1 VQRVTGSGELHRLL
15 NGARSQAFKG
25 LSPGPDAAI
34 QPLSFFFKSAL
45 SWAGFALPPVAF
57 MT

>member
-1 VQRVTGSGELHRLL
+1 LHRLL
-15 NGARSQAFKG
+15 NGARAQAFKG

-34 QPLSFFFKSAL
+34 QLLSFFFKSSL